1 MTQSGH
7 APRNNNDARAW
18 KVKMIHTTLL
28 EYVDSFY
35 DECPQRIWLRDRK
48 GDEFTEWSWSDAH
61 AEINAAAAWFE
72 RRYEASQANIALLS
86 RNRAHWMLADLA
98 IIGSGNVTIPLFTT
112 LAASTAEYI
121 FDFTEAQV
129 LILGETDNWS
139 TVRAVLRDSM
149 DIVTLPGVDIDAPHT
164 RWEDIVSECAGLE
177 PQYKAKHDD
186 LLSIVFTSGTTG
198 VPKGVMQTHDSFL
211 VPMRRAQKYFDLRA
225 NPRFLSYLPL
235 SHIAERQLVMVQSLL
250 LAGMVTFNEALETLL
265 RDMGD
270 TKPNFFFGAPRVW
283 EQLQQGIL
291 AQFGSQEALDTAMA
305 KDRDAVGLRVRTTL
319 GLDDTDYL
327 LTAGAPTPPALI
339 EWYEQLGL
347 QLMEGYGQTEINA
360 VACNTPEHRKIGSI
374 GRVGDEVEIKISEDG
389 ELLFKAE
396 GTAVGYYKMP
406 EKSAETFVDGWVHSG
421 DKGHVDDD
429 GFVYLT
435 GRVKDY
441 FKTIHGKFVAPTPIE
456 NSFAENEWTAQICL
470 LGRGYSKTV
479 MVCVLSDIAQK
490 QDRSVIEK
498 ALLEQAADIN
508 RNVDKHAQVGAV
520 IMSTEP
526 WTIENA
532 MLTPTLKIRR
542 EEVEGRFGER
552 ARELAHEAA
561 VEGEIRLEW
570 VGYPMA

>member
-1 MTQSGH
+1 
-7 APRNNNDARAW
+7 
-18 KVKMIHTTLL
+18 MIHTTLL
-28 EYVDSFY
+28 EYVDSFC
-35 DECPQRIWLRDRK
+35 DERPQRIWLRDRK

-72 RRYEASQANIALLS
+72 RRYGASQANIALLS

-121 FDFTEAQV
+121 FDFTEARV

-139 TVRAVLRDSM
+139 TVGAVLRDSV

-186 LLSIVFTSGTTG
+186 LISIVFTSGTTG

-211 VPMRRAQKYFDLRA
+211 VPMQRAQKFFDLRA

-250 LAGMVTFNEALETLL
+250 YAGTVTFNEALETLL
-265 RDMGD
+265 RDMAD
-270 TKPNFFFGAPRVW
+270 TKPNYFFGVPRVW

-305 KDRDAVGLRVRTTL
+305 EDRDAVGLRVRTTL
-319 GLDDTDYL
+319 GLEDTDCL
-327 LTAGAPTPPALI
+327 LTAGAPTSPALI
-339 EWYEQLGL
+339 EWYEQFGL
-347 QLMEGYGQTEINA
+347 QLMDGFGQTEIMA
-360 VACNTPEHRKIGSI
+360 VACNTPEHRRIGSI
-374 GRVGDEVEIKISEDG
+374 GRVVDEVEMKIAEDG

-406 EKSAETFVDGWVHSG
+406 EKSAETFVNGWVHTG
-421 DKGHVDDD
+421 DKGYVNDD

-441 FKTIHGKFVAPTPIE
+441 FKTIQGKFVAPEPIE
-456 NSFAENEWTAQICL
+456 NSFAENECTAQICL

-498 ALLEQAADIN
+498 ALLEQAAEIN
-508 RNVDKHAQVGAV
+508 RHVDKHAQVGAV

-552 ARELAHEAA
+552 ASELAHEAA

-570 VGYPMA
+570 VG

>member
-1 MTQSGH
+1 
-7 APRNNNDARAW
+7 
-18 KVKMIHTTLL
+18 MIHTTLL
-28 EYVDSFY
+28 EYVDSFC

-72 RRYEASQANIALLS
+72 QRYGASQANIALLS

-139 TVRAVLRDSM
+139 MVRAVLRDSM

-164 RWEDIVSECAGLE
+164 QWEDIVSEYAGLE

-186 LLSIVFTSGTTG
+186 LISIVFTSGTTG

-235 SHIAERQLVMVQSLL
+235 SHIAERQIVMVQTLL

-265 RDMGD
+265 RDMAD
-270 TKPNFFFGAPRVW
+270 TKPNYFFGAPRVW

-291 AQFGSQEALDTAMA
+291 ANFGSQAALDAA
-305 KDRDAVGLRVRTTL
+305 LAADRDGVGLGVRTTL
-319 GLDDTDYL
+319 GLDDADYL
-327 LTAGAPTPPALI
+327 LTAAAPTPPALI
-339 EWYEQLGL
+339 EWYEKLGL
-347 QLMEGYGQTEINA
+347 QLMEGYGQTEIMA
-360 VACNTPEHRKIGSI
+360 VACNTPEYRKIGSI
-374 GRVGDEVEIKISEDG
+374 GRVVDDVEMTIAEDG

-406 EKSAETFVDGWVHSG
+406 EKSAETFVNGWVHTG
-421 DKGHVDDD
+421 DKGYVDDD
-429 GFVYLT
+429 GFIFLT
-435 GRVKDY
+435 GRVKDF

-456 NSFAENEWTAQICL
+456 NRFAENEWTEQICL

-479 MVCVLSDIAQK
+479 MVCVLSNIAQIE
-490 QDRSVIEK
+490 DRTAIEK
-498 ALLEQAADIN
+498 ALLEKVASVNDK
-508 RNVDKHAQVGAV
+508 VEKHARIGAV

-526 WTIENA
+526 WTIENE

-542 EEVEGRFGER
+542 EEVEGRFGEQ

-570 VGYPMA
+570 VGQLTA